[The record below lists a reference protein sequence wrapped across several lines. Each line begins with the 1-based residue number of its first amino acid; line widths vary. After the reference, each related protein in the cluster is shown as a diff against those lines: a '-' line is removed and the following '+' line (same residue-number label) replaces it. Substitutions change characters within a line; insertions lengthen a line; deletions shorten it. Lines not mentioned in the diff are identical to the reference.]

1 MAYVLITHDVED
13 YDAWKVIFDI
23 AAPIRKEAGERSY
36 QVLRYEQDPNKI
48 VHFSKWSS
56 ISNAKLFFESP
67 EIIKIR
73 KQAGV
78 KSPDFIYLNELQ
90 NGVL

>member
-23 AAPIRKEAGERSY
+23 AAPIRKEAGEISY
-36 QVLRYEQDPNKI
+36 QILRYELDPKKI

-56 ISNAKLFFESP
+56 LSNAKSFFESP

-73 KQAGV
+73 DQAGV
-78 KSPDFIYLNELQ
+78 KTPEFIYLNELQ

>member
-23 AAPIRKEAGERSY
+23 AAPIRKEAGEISY
-36 QVLRYEQDPNKI
+36 QVLRYEQDPKKI

-56 ISNAKLFFESP
+56 LSNAKSFFESP

-73 KQAGV
+73 EQAGV
-78 KSPDFIYLNELQ
+78 KTPEFIYLNELQ

>member
-23 AAPIRKEAGERSY
+23 AAPIRKEAGEISY
-36 QVLRYEQDPNKI
+36 QVLRYEQEPNKI

-56 ISNAKLFFESP
+56 LSNAKLFFESP

-78 KSPDFIYLNELQ
+78 KTPDFIYLNELQ
-90 NGVL
+90 SGVL

>member
-23 AAPIRKEAGERSY
+23 AAPIRKEAGEISY
-36 QVLRYEQDPNKI
+36 QVLRYEQEPNKI

-56 ISNAKLFFESP
+56 LSSAKLFFESP

-78 KSPDFIYLNELQ
+78 KTPDFIYLNELQ
-90 NGVL
+90 SGVL

>member
-23 AAPIRKEAGERSY
+23 AAPIRKEAGEISY
-36 QVLRYEQDPNKI
+36 QILRYEQDLNKI

-78 KSPDFIYLNELQ
+78 KTPDFIYLNELQ

>member
-1 MAYVLITHDVED
+1 MVYVLITHDVED

-23 AAPIRKEAGERSY
+23 AAPIRKEAGEISY

-78 KSPDFIYLNELQ
+78 KTPDFIYLNELQ
-90 NGVL
+90 SGVL

>member
-13 YDAWKVIFDI
+13 YDAWKVIFDL
-23 AAPIRKEAGERSY
+23 AEPIRKEAGEISY
-36 QVLRYEQDPNKI
+36 QVLRYEREPKKI
-48 VHFSKWSS
+48 VHFSRWSS
-56 ISNAKLFFESP
+56 LSNAKSFFESP

-73 KQAGV
+73 EQAGV
-78 KSPDFIYLNELQ
+78 KTPEFIYLNELQ